1 MQKRGKCILRYQGV
15 ALGLETYG
23 ARNEG
28 IKENDIQLQSDYG
41 HNFFH
46 SLLKWQVVNG

>member
-1 MQKRGKCILRYQGV
+1 M

-41 HNFFH
+41 HN
-46 SLLKWQVVNG
+46 LLKWQVVSG